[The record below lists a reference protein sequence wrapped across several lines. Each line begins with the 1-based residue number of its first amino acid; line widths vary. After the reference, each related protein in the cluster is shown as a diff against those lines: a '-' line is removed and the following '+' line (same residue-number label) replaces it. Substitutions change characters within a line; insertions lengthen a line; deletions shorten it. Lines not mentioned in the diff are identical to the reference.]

1 MTEPSTGEKRTVSP
15 SWTVYDFERIGAEE
29 EEEEEEVEGLEVSRT
44 LCEAVT
50 NSPGLTGLAMWI
62 VLLMILLRRGD
73 GVVESA
79 GGRWGNMI
87 AYSGGWSDV
96 VGSRAKVLVLAPED
110 EPSANELVNSMPR
123 CSESIFFFAAYLL
136 TYSTSAFVKSKL
148 VSDCSYIVP
157 AGRAR

>member
-15 SWTVYDFERIGAEE
+15 SWTAYDFERIGAEE
-29 EEEEEEVEGLEVSRT
+29 EEEEEAEGLEVSLT
-44 LCEAVT
+44 VCQAVI

-73 GVVESA
+73 GVVEPA
-79 GGRWGNMI
+79 GGSWGNMI
-87 AYSGGWSDV
+87 AYSGGWSDA

-110 EPSANELVNSMPR
+110 EPPANELVNSMAR
-123 CSESIFFFAAYLL
+123 CSESMFFFAAHPL
-136 TYSTSAFVKSKL
+136 TYSTSAFVNSKL
-148 VSDCSYIVP
+148 MSGRSYIVP